1 MRRILI
7 LHALLGTGHL
17 SAARALESAFRCY
30 PGVEPIVEDSLDF
43 INPALAGLWKRGY
56 KELSE
61 RAAEV
66 YSRVYDATDQDDA
79 GKAAIEN
86 LRGAERGR
94 HFFRRLDQYVAE
106 LRPDAVI
113 AVMPVPLALMSRLKA
128 EGHLPAPLYAVI
140 TDFVAHSS
148 WIVPHVSRY
157 FVPGEL
163 TATLLSWQ
171 AFEPSRLTVTGIP
184 INPAIAEPK
193 ERGAVRAQR
202 GFPLERPLVTIFGG
216 GVAVTTIR
224 QIVFRLLQAPRPL
237 SLAVCAGRNEEL
249 LQALADLGDG
259 PQTRLWKLGLIDY
272 VDDLVAASDLVISK
286 PGGLITSEVLARGTP
301 MIAIEPLPGQE
312 EANADAVGA
321 SGAGI
326 ALRVASLAPLAALH
340 ILGQPG
346 LREAMAANA
355 RREGRPRAAL
365 TIAEHV
371 LADLDTEE
379 S

>member
-1 MRRILI
+1 
-7 LHALLGTGHL
+7 
-17 SAARALESAFRCY
+17 
-30 PGVEPIVEDSLDF
+30 
-43 INPALAGLWKRGY
+43 
-56 KELSE
+56 
-61 RAAEV
+61 
-66 YSRVYDATDQDDA
+66 
-79 GKAAIEN
+79 
-86 LRGAERGR
+86 
-94 HFFRRLDQYVAE
+94 QYVTNM
-106 LRPDAVI
+106 RPDAVI

-128 EGHLPAPLYAVI
+128 EGHLKAPLYAVI

-171 AFEPSRLTVTGIP
+171 ALERAQLTVTGIP

-193 ERGAVRAQR
+193 ERGAVRVQR
-202 GFPLERPLVTIFGG
+202 GFPPEQPLVTVFGG
-216 GVAVTTIR
+216 GVEAATIR

-237 SLAVCAGRNEEL
+237 SVVVGAGRNERL
-249 LQALADLGDG
+249 LDAIADLGDG

-301 MIAIEPLPGQE
+301 MVAIEPLPGQE

-346 LREAMAANA
+346 LLDAMAANA
-355 RREGRPRAAL
+355 RRVGRPRAAL
-365 TIAEHV
+365 TIAEQV
-371 LADLDTEE
+371 LADLDVVGK
-379 S
+379 